1 MHRPT
6 SRRVWLRRR
15 RASTRAPPAS
25 YARPVST
32 SSSAE
37 GRRCPALVRQDCAQW
52 NSELAQTLPTV
63 VFGAR
68 DERGRD
74 LFDVIVSID
83 GEPIVKKL
91 DGKSVTVDP
100 GKHTFRFEAEGFP
113 AVSETVLIKEGERAR
128 VFNVTFDREGGSEAP
143 TGPAGGDKGHTP
155 YPWIVVG
162 LGAVGVA
169 AGAVIVVTSP
179 DRPSN
184 CDGSTQRC
192 TRLAG
197 QSDDAFRKIQED
209 AGAAD
214 SQPLVGYIVAG
225 SGLALV
231 AGGLVWHFLEP
242 TGSEKDLRGAP
253 GHAVD
258 DGPELRRGARRPLLK
273 RRASLDRAPERL
285 IVRTI
290 REARGRRCSVT
301 RSVSGG
307 RPRSTPAREA
317 RGSRG
322 VLRRRAQ
329 RSLRRS

>member
-1 MHRPT
+1 MKTTRSLSPRLLAGSLALGALLTATDASADVQACLAASEKGQHART
-6 SRRVWLRRR
+6 AGKLRE
-15 RASTRAPPAS
+15 
-25 YARPVST
+25 AREHFVVCGG
-32 SSSAE
+32 E
-37 GRRCPALVRQDCAQW
+37 RCPALVRQDCAQW
-52 NSELAQTLPTV
+52 NSELAQTLPSV

-68 DERGRD
+68 DKRGRD
-74 LFDVIVSID
+74 LFDVIVSMD
-83 GEPIVKKL
+83 GETIVKKL

-184 CDGSTQRC
+184 CNGSTQTC

-214 SQPLVGYIVAG
+214 SQPLLGYIVAG

-242 TGSEKDLRGAP
+242 TGSEKTSAALRVMPWTTGRSSGVA
-253 GHAVD
+253 
-258 DGPELRRGARRPLLK
+258 LGARF
-273 RRASLDRAPERL
+273 
-285 IVRTI
+285 
-290 REARGRRCSVT
+290 
-301 RSVSGG
+301 
-307 RPRSTPAREA
+307 
-317 RGSRG
+317 
-322 VLRRRAQ
+322 
-329 RSLRRS
+329 